1 MTPPAAV
8 RGERMSAVDRAWLEM
23 DEPNN
28 PMVVS
33 AVLDLD
39 GVGDVQDLVGHVVT
53 RLSAYPRFRQR
64 VDRSVEPPVWRDA
77 GELSLPYHV
86 RIYHLTEDRP
96 EHGITEAVACEVG
109 TALDEQHPLWRL
121 TVFMREAGRVTVL
134 FRAHHAIADGMA
146 LVGVL
151 MRCTD
156 TPVPDREMEARLVV
170 RRLFERLD
178 RAAGTLQAALRVVRD
193 RAGWRERVAM
203 PLRQGRETALAFGR
217 VLSLPQDNPGCLRRP
232 LCGERRVAWSAA
244 LPLAPIKTRA
254 RRLGVK
260 INDLF
265 LAALAGAIG
274 RYLRETPG
282 NADAANL
289 RISIPVNLRKPA
301 DGELGNCFGLVLLDL
316 PVEEIGWRERVALV
330 GRRMAALKRSP
341 EARATLLGLAAAG
354 RLPVAWEKSLV
365 NYLAGKAAAVVS
377 NLPGPQH
384 ALTIAGARIGNLVFW
399 PPQTAGIGVGISLFS
414 YDGRV
419 TVGVS
424 ADRALLDDPARL
436 VALFE
441 DELML
446 ILHPRKHAARR
457 SRPARLRTGPST
469 ARPPSPAPVRVPVPA
484 RPAQARRG

>member
-39 GVGDVQDLVGHVVT
+39 GVNDVQDLVGHVVT

-96 EHGITEAVACEVG
+96 EHGITEAVAREVG

-121 TVFMREAGRVTVL
+121 TVFMRDAGRVTVL

-178 RAAGTLQAALRVVRD
+178 RAAGTLQAALRVVRGCAQ
-193 RAGWRERVAM
+193 RG
-203 PLRQGRETALAFGR
+203 ALE
-217 VLSLPQDNPGCLRRP
+217 P
-232 LCGERRVAWSAA
+232 RRVER
-244 LPLAPIKTRA
+244 PDQ
-254 RRLGVK
+254 VV
-260 INDLF
+260 
-265 LAALAGAIG
+265 AALATAIEHGAQFAAGELERADPREQGLVPAIG
-274 RYLRETPG
+274 LATHDAGHALEAEVGEAAGLDQQRGPVSTTGPGRIEAVAVGSLEQQEARGRAPGLELAAGDLR
-282 NADAANL
+282 
-289 RISIPVNLRKPA
+289 
-301 DGELGNCFGLVLLDL
+301 
-316 PVEEIGWRERVALV
+316 VEEVVQGLGRADREVA
-330 GRRMAALKRSP
+330 
-341 EARATLLGLAAAG
+341 ARDQH
-354 RLPVAWEKSLV
+354 
-365 NYLAGKAAAVVS
+365 AAAVVLGDHDVTS
-377 NLPGPQH
+377 AGRAAAGVRDGAGLLVADLVLVAPGDAATGRDDPLH
-384 ALTIAGARIGNLVFW
+384 RPGVARAEL
-399 PPQTAGIGVGISLFS
+399 Q
-414 YDGRV
+414 
-419 TVGVS
+419 VGVAR
-424 ADRALLDDPARL
+424 ADRGVDHL
-436 VALFE
+436 
-441 DELML
+441 
-446 ILHPRKHAARR
+446 
-457 SRPARLRTGPST
+457 
-469 ARPPSPAPVRVPVPA
+469 APVLRRRV
-484 RPAQARRG
+484 RRQRMR